1 MSLGNYKNLEIKQAR
16 KSLQD
21 DSSFPTNY
29 VLTRT
34 LDYTDSSEI
43 KKFQCVDGSF
53 IPWSE
58 TCFQPMV
65 VRIKL
70 TSHQFAVS
78 KISSIFALFPYCH
91 ICIIF
96 ASQYSFLGVLNV
108 PRCPEYLPSENLFI
122 CMLSYQI
129 FSLFHGKRQLTFC

>member
-16 KSLQD
+16 KSLRD
-21 DSSFPTNY
+21 DSSFPTNN
-29 VLTRT
+29 VLNVLLITQIQVRT
-34 LDYTDSSEI
+34 KNSSVWME
-43 KKFQCVDGSF
+43 VSF
-53 IPWSE
+53 RGQKLVG
-58 TCFQPMV
+58 TPMV

-78 KISSIFALFPYCH
+78 KISIIFALFPYCH